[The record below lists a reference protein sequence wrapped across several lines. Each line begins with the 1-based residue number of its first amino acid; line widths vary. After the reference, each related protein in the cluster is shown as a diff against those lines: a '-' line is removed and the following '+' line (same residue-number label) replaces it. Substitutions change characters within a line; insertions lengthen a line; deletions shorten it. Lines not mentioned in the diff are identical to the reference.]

1 MATRHNAASR
11 IVTPC
16 RILVV
21 GPSRCGKT
29 KFVVDLIKDKLA
41 AEHHR
46 IIGCSPTL
54 NCQDTFDPIRKL
66 IKPEDVHENFNTKT
80 LQMVIEKIHCN
91 YKRAKAIGT
100 DPEKILMFIDD
111 LAGNSCIHGKR
122 QGPFAQFANQCNWW
136 KVTLI
141 VLTQQPTAV
150 DPNFRDNA
158 ENIIVFRDKG
168 MAAFD
173 WVRQAYT
180 ALDQDKELI
189 RRVMMTAWRG
199 GRNDNSELGQHFL
212 FIHAAPRGETE
223 FFVDFDQKINVT

>member
-16 RILVV
+16 RIFIV
-21 GPSRCGKT
+21 GPAQSGKT
-29 KFVVDLIKDKLA
+29 TLLVNLIKDKLA
-41 AEHHR
+41 PEHHR
-46 IIGCSPTL
+46 IVGCSPTFD
-54 NCQDTFDPIRKL
+54 CQTTFDPIRKL
-66 IKPEDVHENFNTKT
+66 IKPEDVYQNFNLKT
-80 LQMVIEKIHCN
+80 LQLLIDRLQAS
-91 YKRAKAIGT
+91 YKKNKSLGT
-100 DPEKILMFIDD
+100 KPEKVLVFIDD

-122 QGPFAQFANQCNWW
+122 QGAFAQFATQCTWW
-136 KVTLI
+136 NVTLV
-141 VLTQQPTAV
+141 VLTQQPKAV

-158 ENIIVFRDKG
+158 ENIIILRDKG
-168 MAAFD
+168 MDAFD